1 MDPHQTSKGRLHVF
15 YSFFFFLFFLI
26 SKKDV
31 YIKSYPMQISQS
43 SPKNYKGKKKSK
55 EEIKNKQGKN

>member
-1 MDPHQTSKGRLHVF
+1 M
-15 YSFFFFLFFLI
+15 YSTLCFFFFLI